1 MFFIGLAVLFA
12 GAVYVRLRAVEPEVL
27 AAKQQSATS
36 TTGNG
41 AIGTTIT
48 TGSSSEQPLQPADT
62 GTVVE
67 MTPDNPAGSKSASS
81 TSGGMSTREQRYQE
95 LLRSAPATPVQVPVP
110 PAAEEKPSFIK
121 RVAAA
126 IGLGESEKKPAG
138 PAPRAPI
145 PPRPTDQQQKQQNS
159 NQQNQQ
165 PDKKNEPKPVE
176 ERDPESDTHAP
187 QLVGLEFNPRQ
198 VQDGES
204 LMVTVMAQ
212 DDLSGIRT
220 ISGVI
225 ANPSGATVNGFAAQR
240 EGETNRYVAKIVI
253 PKDASE
259 GNWHIKYLTLADNA
273 SNSVNL
279 AYGQGLM
286 PAIATFQVLSSR
298 SDSKGPELKELWID
312 KNAMSAGEKNTIFVR
327 AEDDKAGVQ
336 LVSGVFVSPTK
347 LARLGF
353 GCRVGGTGA
362 WECTLS
368 VPECVDCGTWQLE
381 QIQMQDKANNTTTVR
396 IDNQMVQQIQVN
408 VSGDRCDGAA
418 PVLTGLALNPTVV
431 SNSELSTIAV
441 TATVQDDNC
450 GGATLSGLVTGPSGQ
465 RLNILFDPSKDG
477 QNFTGRIEIKPH
489 TAKGTYVVAWIQAL
503 DKGQNLKAYS
513 SNDPVVGRVTFRI
526 E

>member
-1 MFFIGLAVLFA
+1 LFFIGLAVLFA
-12 GAVYVRLRAVEPEVL
+12 GAVYVRLRAVEPEVI
-27 AAKQQSATS
+27 AAKQQQSASTNGGAAVPSTS
-36 TTGNG
+36 TAALSN
-41 AIGTTIT
+41 
-48 TGSSSEQPLQPADT
+48 EHRLQPTDT
-62 GTVVE
+62 GTIVE
-67 MTPDNPAGSKSASS
+67 TTPDNPTGTKSASNAPS
-81 TSGGMSTREQRYQE
+81 GMSTREQRYQE
-95 LLRSAPATPVQVPVP
+95 LLRSAPAAPVQLPVP
-110 PAAEEKPSFIK
+110 PTPAEEKPSFLK
-121 RVAAA
+121 RVASA
-126 IGLGESEKKPAG
+126 IGLGEAEKKPAG

-145 PPRPTDQQQKQQNS
+145 PPRPTNQQQQSANDSKP
-159 NQQNQQ
+159 Q
-165 PDKKNEPKPVE
+165 PDKTNEPKPVE
-176 ERDPESDTHAP
+176 ERDPESDTRAP

-198 VQDGES
+198 VQDGET
-204 LMVTVMAQ
+204 LTLAVTAQ

-240 EGETNRYVAKIVI
+240 EGESNRYVARIVI

-279 AYGQGLM
+279 AYGQGLV
-286 PAIATFQVLSSR
+286 PAIATFQVISSR
-298 SDSKGPELKELWID
+298 SDSKGPELKALWID
-312 KNAMSAGEKNTIFVR
+312 KPAMSAGEKNTIFVQ

-362 WECTLS
+362 WECTLN
-368 VPECVDCGTWQLE
+368 VPECVDCGSWQLE

-396 IDNQMVQQIQVN
+396 IDNQMVQQVQVN
-408 VSGDRCDGAA
+408 ISGDRCDGAA
-418 PVLTGLALNPTVV
+418 PVLTGLGLNPTVV
-431 SNSELSTIAV
+431 SNAELSTIAV

-477 QNFTGRIEIKPH
+477 QNFTGRIEVKPH

-513 SNDPVVGRVTFRI
+513 ANDPVVGRVTFRI